1 MKYAQFYY
9 LLFLVLIVFGI
20 AMEGDTIEQTIVL
33 CVINSSSITYFSDY
47 RRKILVILNPLI
59 NKNYYLR
66 SHILNR

>member
-20 AMEGDTIEQTIVL
+20 AMEEDTIEQMIVL

>member
-20 AMEGDTIEQTIVL
+20 AMEGDTIEQMIVL